1 MSAPPLG
8 SAINQPQ
15 PTPAP
20 LQTGT
25 PGTPVDAGQVQVT
38 AKSNG
43 SDTNARQFRLT
54 SSAQQGARAHEVI
67 VKGQLAA
74 AVLKQGETASG
85 LVCFPDELTGDGEKI
100 LTFTDEDDD
109 GVEHNVQWRVQ

>member
-1 MSAPPLG
+1 M
-8 SAINQPQ
+8 NQPQ

-43 SDTNARQFRLT
+43 SDTNARQFWLT

-85 LVCFPDELTGDGEKI
+85 LVCFPDELMGGGEKM

-109 GVEHNVQWRVQ
+109 GVEHNVQWRVQWMA

>member
-1 MSAPPLG
+1 MSAPSRGPG
-8 SAINQPQ
+8 MNQPQ

-43 SDTNARQFRLT
+43 SDTNARQFWLT

-85 LVCFPDELTGDGEKI
+85 LVCFPDELMGGGEKM

>member
-8 SAINQPQ
+8 PGMNQPQ

-25 PGTPVDAGQVQVT
+25 PGTPVDAGQVQVA

-43 SDTNARQFRLT
+43 SNANARQFWLT
-54 SSAQQGARAHEVI
+54 SSAHQGTRAYEVI

-85 LVCFPDELTGDGEKI
+85 LVCFPDELMGDGEKI